1 MHNLSSK
8 SDDGGALP
16 LFDDE
21 DFLEFLVE
29 WSDTIAE
36 RPKEG
41 SGKRNSSASV
51 VSIEPLAEQPL
62 KRKLDGLTA
71 SPVKSEA
78 EIDADLLR
86 LPIGIFE
93 AFNTGDLQG
102 LKQRVD
108 EGMTFGCL
116 FKTMMMNE
124 PMVGRNVYVD
134 FWSKLSVSHPDM
146 VFILKKVRLSGTG
159 AAKCVKFNY
168 FFTGTN
174 AFPGK
179 AEMYYYNRDKMHNN
193 LDSSKFTE
201 KEKLSMDHLIA
212 QHKAHGTPYVA
223 FGRGSGLFHLNE
235 EGKVVSI
242 FFDWKLTSI
251 CLPVGDN

>member
-1 MHNLSSK
+1 MMKTDKPEDCN
-8 SDDGGALP
+8 A

-21 DFLEFLVE
+21 DFLEFLTE
-29 WSDTIAE
+29 WSDTIAV
-36 RPKEG
+36 PKEG
-41 SGKRNSSASV
+41 SDKKNNYNSNHS
-51 VSIEPLAEQPL
+51 EHKEQPL
-62 KRKLDGLTA
+62 KRKLDGLSS
-71 SPVKSEA
+71 SPVSTSPRSLA

-102 LKQRVD
+102 LKERVD
-108 EGMTFGCL
+108 EGMTSTCL
-116 FKTMMMNE
+116 FKTMMMAE

-146 VFILKKVRLSGTG
+146 VFVLKKVRISGTG
-159 AAKCVKFNY
+159 AAKSVKFNY

-179 AEMYYYNRDKMHNN
+179 AEMYYYNRNDYLHKN

-212 QHKAHGTPYVA
+212 QHVAHGTPYVC
-223 FGRGSGLFHLNE
+223 FGRGSGQFILNE
-235 EGKVVSI
+235 DSKVVSI

-251 CLPVGDN
+251 CLPAGDN